1 MKLCF
6 KKVFREFLLVHMSEK
21 QQGLQSEHTST
32 VQYCIFKFEVD
43 LGKETPSVGF
53 DILWEFESV

>member
-1 MKLCF
+1 
-6 KKVFREFLLVHMSEK
+6 MSEK